1 MMPSQI
7 DLSRLPA
14 PEIIE
19 SLSFEQLLAEI
30 RADFLRRHPQ
40 AAETIDLESEPV
52 TKLLESAAYFALNK
66 RQQFQEDARSLLL
79 AYASGS
85 TLDHIGITYYD
96 TERLTLQPA
105 DPSANPPAEAVMESD
120 QDYKRRIMLA
130 MDSPSTA
137 GSENGYRYHA
147 LSAHEDVK
155 DVTAINR
162 YAGIV
167 QVTVLSR
174 KGSGQAS
181 PELINTVQA
190 ATSAERARPL
200 NDQVQVQSATIRA
213 YTVKAAL
220 ELRSGPDPVV
230 VQQEAARA
238 ARDYTESRHALG
250 EDIVKDAL
258 AAAMYVQGVERVT
271 LTSPAQDIECSD
283 VEAPWCESVE
293 VSINE

>member
-1 MMPSQI
+1 MPSQI

-19 SLSFEQLLAEI
+19 SLSFEQLLDKI
-30 RADFLRRHPQ
+30 RADFLQRHPQ

-96 TERLTLQPA
+96 TERLTLQAA
-105 DPSANPPAEAVMESD
+105 DPSANPPVEAVMESD

-174 KGSGQAS
+174 QGSGQAS
-181 PELINTVQA
+181 PALIDTVQA

-213 YTVKAAL
+213 YTVEAVL

-293 VSINE
+293 VSVNE

>member
-1 MMPSQI
+1 MPSQI

-19 SLSFEQLLAEI
+19 SLNFEQLLAEI
-30 RADFLRRHPQ
+30 RADFLQRHPQ

-66 RQQFQEDARSLLL
+66 RQQFQEDARSLLM

-105 DPSANPPAEAVMESD
+105 DPSANPPVEAVMESD

-293 VSINE
+293 VSIND